1 MKFGIGAFGLSPRHL
16 PEIGKLAEEH
26 GFDSLWV
33 PEHLVFPV
41 DIPPA
46 YLYSKDGFPPM
57 RSDSPAYDP
66 FVILATVAAVTTT
79 IRLGTN
85 VYILPLR
92 HPVISARSVVTLD
105 RVSGGRVNFGVGMGW
120 MPEEFEI
127 VGEDFGNRGKRADEI
142 IGLLR
147 RFWTDDVIEHHG
159 EHYDIPPITF
169 EPKPLQKPGIPIF
182 VGGTTPAALR
192 RAGRLGD
199 GWMAHRSNI
208 SFAEGS
214 ARATAEDYEQLA
226 QQVATIDRHRR
237 EAGRDHLPF
246 EIHGYANTLDDIERC
261 REIGVTAINA
271 APDARAN
278 AKKEYFADWIERYA
292 DEVIS
297 KFPRDD

>member
-1 MKFGIGAFGLSPRHL
+1 MKFGINMFGLSPRHL
-16 PEIGKLAEEH
+16 PEIGKLAEEN

-57 RSDSPAYDP
+57 KSDSPAYDP
-66 FVILATVAAVTTT
+66 FVILATVAAVTST

-105 RVSGGRVNFGVGMGW
+105 RVSGGRVNFGIGMGW

-127 VGEDFGNRGKRADEI
+127 VGENFKNRGKRADEI

-147 RFWTDDVIEHHG
+147 RFWTEDVIDHQG
-159 EHYDIPPITF
+159 EHYDFQPITF
-169 EPKPLQKPGIPIF
+169 APKPLQKSGIPIF
-182 VGGTTPAALR
+182 IGGTTPAALR

-208 SFAEGS
+208 SFDEGS
-214 ARATAEDYEQLA
+214 GLTTEEDYQLLE
-226 QQVATIDRHRR
+226 QQVTTIHQYRK

-246 EIHGYANTLDDIERC
+246 EIRGFANTPDDIKRC
-261 REIGVTAINA
+261 EHIGVTAINTG
-271 APDARAN
+271 PDAKAN
-278 AKKEYFADWIERYA
+278 AKKDDFADWIKRYA
-292 DEVIS
+292 DEVIA
-297 KFPRDD
+297 KFSGE